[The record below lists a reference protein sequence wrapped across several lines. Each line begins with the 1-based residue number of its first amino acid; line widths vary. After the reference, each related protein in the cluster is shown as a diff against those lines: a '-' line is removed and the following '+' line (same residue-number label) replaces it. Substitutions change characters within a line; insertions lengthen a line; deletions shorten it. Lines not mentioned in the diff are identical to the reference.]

1 MSQPKAGHIKYN
13 ALISDI
19 EKGAVKIPQF
29 QRQFVWSKEQS
40 ATLIDSI
47 LKGYP
52 IGTFIMWKSKEVLRS
67 LRNIGQIELPE
78 VQEGDFVYYVL
89 DGQQR
94 MTSIFAS
101 LRGAVITREDGK
113 KEDFSE
119 LYVDLIA
126 NDDEQIVIT
135 DVEGKSENSYIKLTE
150 VLEGDIFELVNKYD
164 KEAIKK
170 ISKYSEIVKTY
181 EFSIITVDDV
191 PIDVATEIF
200 TRINVGGKQLTVFEI
215 MCAKTYDHKRGFDL
229 ADKYNELIERL
240 QNVNYETISS
250 STVLQAVSICL
261 VGECS
266 KKNILKLDKEIF
278 INKWD
283 EIINAL
289 EHAVD
294 YFRGYYRIPVS
305 QLLPYDSLLIPFT
318 YFFYRNNNKKPT
330 GNMQKYL
337 EDYFWRIV
345 LNSKFSSGTES
356 KVARDIIVV
365 IDKILNNLE
374 PEQQEVNISI
384 DNLNRNGWFS
394 VGKAYIKGMLCILA
408 AKQPESFIDG
418 ALVNIN
424 NGWLKA
430 ANSKNYHH
438 FFPRAYLRKNGVDD
452 GKANHIA
459 NITIVDDFLNKNK
472 IKDKAPSVYMRE
484 FKELNSNLE
493 DTMKTHLIYDIND
506 MGIFNDDYNK
516 FFEKRLETFK
526 KEIESRLI
534 IKSYDIL

>member
-1 MSQPKAGHIKYN
+1 MSQPKAGHIKYTT
-13 ALISDI
+13 LISDI

-67 LRNIGQIELPE
+67 LRNIGHIDLPE
-78 VQEGDFVYYVL
+78 IPEGDFVYYVL

-101 LRGAVITREDGK
+101 LRGAIITREDGK
-113 KEDFSE
+113 REDFSE
-119 LYVDLIA
+119 IYIDLTA
-126 NDDEQIVIT
+126 NEDEQIVIT
-135 DVEGKSENSYIKLTE
+135 SIEGRNENSYIKLTE
-150 VLEGDIFELVNKYD
+150 ILNGDIFDLVIKYD
-164 KEAIKK
+164 KDAIKK
-170 ISKYSEIVKTY
+170 ISTYSEIIKTY
-181 EFSIITVDDV
+181 EFSVITVDDV

-200 TRINVGGKQLTVFEI
+200 TRINVGGKHLTVFEI
-215 MCAKTYDHKRGFDL
+215 MCAKTYDHRRGFDL
-229 ADKYNELIERL
+229 SDKYNELIERL
-240 QNVNYETISS
+240 QTVNYETIQS
-250 STVLQAVSICL
+250 STVLQAVSTCL
-261 VGECS
+261 VGECA

-278 INKWD
+278 IDKWD
-283 EIINAL
+283 EIINSL
-289 EHAVD
+289 EHAID

-305 QLLPYDSLLIPFT
+305 QLLPYDSLVIPFT
-318 YFFYRNNNKKPT
+318 YFFYKNNNKKPT
-330 GNMQKYL
+330 GDMQKYL
-337 EDYFWRIV
+337 EDYFWRTV

-365 IDKILNNLE
+365 IDRILNNLE
-374 PEQQEVNISI
+374 PEQQEVNISL
-384 DNLNRNGWFS
+384 DNLSRNGGFS

-438 FFPRAYLRKNGVDD
+438 FFPRAYLRKNGIDD
-452 GKANHIA
+452 AKANHIA

-472 IKDKAPSVYMRE
+472 IRDKAPSVYMAE
-484 FKELNSNLE
+484 FKELNSSIA
-493 DTMKTHLIYDIND
+493 DTMKTHLMDDINN
-506 MGIFNDDYNK
+506 MGIFNDDYNI

-526 KEIESRLI
+526 REIESRLI

>member
-1 MSQPKAGHIKYN
+1 MSQPKVGHIKYTT
-13 ALISDI
+13 LISDI

-67 LRNIGQIELPE
+67 LRNIGHIDLPE
-78 VQEGDFVYYVL
+78 IPEGDFVYYVL

-101 LRGAVITREDGK
+101 LRGAIITREDGK
-113 KEDFSE
+113 REDFSE
-119 LYVDLIA
+119 IYIDLTA
-126 NDDEQIVIT
+126 NEDEQIVIT
-135 DVEGKSENSYIKLTE
+135 SIEGRNENSYIKLTE
-150 VLEGDIFELVNKYD
+150 ILNGDIFDLVIKYD
-164 KEAIKK
+164 KDAIKK
-170 ISKYSEIVKTY
+170 ISTYSEIIKTY
-181 EFSIITVDDV
+181 EFSVITVDDV

-200 TRINVGGKQLTVFEI
+200 TRINVGGKHLTVFEI
-215 MCAKTYDHKRGFDL
+215 MCAKTYDHRRGFDL
-229 ADKYNELIERL
+229 SDKYNELIERL
-240 QNVNYETISS
+240 QTVNYETIQS
-250 STVLQAVSICL
+250 STVLQAVSTCL
-261 VGECS
+261 VGECA

-278 INKWD
+278 IDKWD
-283 EIINAL
+283 EIINSL
-289 EHAVD
+289 EHAID

-305 QLLPYDSLLIPFT
+305 QLLPYDSLVIPFT
-318 YFFYRNNNKKPT
+318 YFFYKNNNKKPT
-330 GNMQKYL
+330 GDMQKYL
-337 EDYFWRIV
+337 EDYFWRTV

-365 IDKILNNLE
+365 IDRILNNLE
-374 PEQQEVNISI
+374 PEQQEVNISL
-384 DNLNRNGWFS
+384 DNLSRNGGFS

-438 FFPRAYLRKNGVDD
+438 FFPRAYLRKNGIDD
-452 GKANHIA
+452 AKANHIA

-472 IKDKAPSVYMRE
+472 IRDKAPSVYMAE
-484 FKELNSNLE
+484 FKELNSSIE
-493 DTMKTHLIYDIND
+493 DTMKTHLMDDINN
-506 MGIFNDDYNK
+506 MGIFNDDYNI

-526 KEIESRLI
+526 REIESRLI